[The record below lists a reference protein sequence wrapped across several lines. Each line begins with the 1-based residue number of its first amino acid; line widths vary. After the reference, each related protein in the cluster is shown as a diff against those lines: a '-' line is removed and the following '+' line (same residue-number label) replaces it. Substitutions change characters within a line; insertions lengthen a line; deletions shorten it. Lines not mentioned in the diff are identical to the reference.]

1 MFIYSFN
8 FSRLFLHLS
17 FHSHIY
23 SFTYS
28 LIILFIIRAVD
39 NEESINLLT
48 VGATRTIPDERESS
62 ITMATVLLRDV
73 LKVENTRLNE
83 MIVDLRLRVE
93 EDERNEFEVISRKN
107 GLKSSTDRVSNDDDM
122 SSMPSSLR

>member
-1 MFIYSFN
+1 M
-8 FSRLFLHLS
+8 RLFLHLS
-17 FHSHIY
+17 IYSHIY
-23 SFTYS
+23 TNY
-28 LIILFIIRAVD
+28 LFLVRAVD

-107 GLKSSTDRVSNDDDM
+107 GLKSSTDRVSNDDEM